1 MAPNDSS
8 DKGIEKM
15 IADNCVEADKFF
27 RSTATDTNV
36 SAENVNTAAR
46 RERQYTSASQIDYAE
61 SGRDGDE

>member
-1 MAPNDSS
+1 
-8 DKGIEKM
+8 M